1 MAFPGTYNF
10 SYYAGDT
17 FEFFIYPKNSVGGV
31 FDDLANYNPKFTI
44 ASTRGNVED
53 VVLASSAST
62 QLAATVNSVN
72 GISSYIS
79 CTIKPEGGRLL
90 SDQSYLYDVE
100 IKHKTNGKVH
110 TLLTGAISV
119 TQDITRY

>member
-17 FEFFIYPKNSVGGV
+17 FEFFIYPKNSIGGV
-31 FDDLANYNPKFTI
+31 FDDLGNYTPKFTI
-44 ASTRGNVED
+44 ATSRGNLED

-62 QLAATVNSVN
+62 QLAATIDATNT
-72 GISSYIS
+72 YIS
-79 CTIKPEGGRLL
+79 CIIKPDGGRDL
-90 SDQSYLYDVE
+90 DGQSYLYDVE
-100 IKHKTNGKVH
+100 IEHDSNGKVH
-110 TLLTGAISV
+110 TLLTGTISV

>member
-17 FEFFIYPKNSVGGV
+17 FEFFIYPKNSTGGV
-31 FDDLANYNPKFTI
+31 FDDLGSYTPKFTI
-44 ASTRGNVED
+44 ATSRGSLEN

-62 QLAATVNSVN
+62 ELLATIDETNT
-72 GISSYIS
+72 YIS
-79 CTIKPEGGRLL
+79 CTIKPDGGREL
-90 SDQSYLYDVE
+90 DGQSYVYDVE
-100 IKHKTNGKVH
+100 IEHDSNGKVH
-110 TLLTGAISV
+110 TLLTGTISV